1 MDNTVVREEAL
12 ENAGNAVGG
21 LVGSHKKLIEVIDEA
36 IGSLS
41 SLSDAHDGFL
51 ASCISSLSDQ
61 IDRVN
66 EFNDQIQRLGDE
78 ALLSSN
84 VYKDINNSSKE
95 GSGSGGSGMNNYEK
109 KKQMGEDSKL
119 DKDLITFKYDSDS
132 DKWKI
137 MLVEKKLGSIKA
149 SVFSKFLKTETTLD
163 NNKIYKFSDLKEDIT
178 LDDIM
183 SVSEEREQENKQ
195 ENNKIDDNNVLSFVN
210 NLNN

>member
-1 MDNTVVREEAL
+1 
-12 ENAGNAVGG
+12 
-21 LVGSHKKLIEVIDEA
+21 
-36 IGSLS
+36 
-41 SLSDAHDGFL
+41 
-51 ASCISSLSDQ
+51 
-61 IDRVN
+61 
-66 EFNDQIQRLGDE
+66 
-78 ALLSSN
+78 
-84 VYKDINNSSKE
+84 
-95 GSGSGGSGMNNYEK
+95 
-109 KKQMGEDSKL
+109 
-119 DKDLITFKYDSDS
+119 
-132 DKWKI
+132 